1 MRKHAFVWIFLAAMT
16 VSACTE
22 NAVAIPYDQTPPD
35 DTCTGDNCPCTG
47 DDCNTPECSLRNPCA
62 DPNKT
67 CNENGVCVD
76 KDVPP
81 ECSAQKPCADPNKTC
96 NDYGVC
102 VTKDVEPE
110 CSPQKPCA
118 DPNKEC
124 NEYGVCVEKGV
135 EPECS
140 PQNPCAAPNKECNAY
155 GVCVDKDVLPECSA
169 QTPCADPN
177 KECNENGV
185 CVDKDVTPE
194 CSAQTPCADPNK
206 ECNAYGVCVDKP
218 QDPVCVGEDCP
229 CTGDNCSTEQ
239 LPEAE
244 ADLLDVVFLKDGT
257 AKDVSK
263 SNLTVQYKGTK
274 ATASYDET
282 LKRYVAHFSNAMGE
296 MATEYYRIDYSDNQ
310 DFKNKIADGH
320 SLESVFCMN
329 AVNDGSRQSKPF
341 SSHDAGGTG
350 LMMGM
355 NSDQGGKG
363 MTFLPHVGG
372 NYIWATSGITPKVGN
387 CYHVIGTWNKEK
399 GKASVYING
408 KLRNTVPAA
417 GDFKLGNA
425 PWFGIG
431 GDPTVD
437 KGAELA
443 FNGDVAIARIY
454 SDPLSAAQVEELYN
468 RTNLATLAPY
478 YNPETRNKTA
488 FRLSSISDE
497 AMSSGKTWYKVFAP
511 YTDQYTLNCPEA
523 YQLEVWDSEGN
534 LLASGSSSLK
544 VTLNKNEQV
553 YINIT
558 TTPSKAFLLE
568 VTPTDH
574 SIELPFEI
582 NTTVDPASF
591 SVNASSSADPLKPAE
606 LKYTKRTSPRAMYVY
621 SNSPETLSVRNIN
634 TCLTSNDITDKDV
647 FFTFEHNDGKASGNP
662 DFYYGYRVTN
672 TGSDDLYITVKNLG
686 LQTGGKGTWLG
697 EDEWIKFYN
706 ISFRTDVM
714 TQDELK
720 TFNDYFGFSNQYNSE
735 NRKPITYRIP
745 AGKYIYV
752 MGGMPVDSENIYKN
766 INVFSSAG
774 KKAPHSCS
782 NGAVMF
788 STYGSKA
795 KGEFVVYNDVNKLN
809 NSIKSSPQ
817 NGYDMGEDDTGHVTI
832 GHIGYDDFYGVVDA
846 DLVWTFNDA
855 TPSGDLPV
863 HYSNPYYLKNKNE
876 TGTPFDA
883 IPASSFTTQN
893 YDGVTT
899 WQTHITPNSCDSVG
913 TDMVDFHTIRNDT
926 KASIVADYKHYD
938 KTGKAIS
945 IGNWMTDYIDTIT
958 LVNQGNKERTF
969 TYKLKP
975 HGAIVAFVR
984 DENGFI
990 SDTYSPRYAIDYY
1003 ATGYTH
1009 IVHPFEYSVK
1019 VPAHSVKQ
1027 FSVNYNLL
1035 ANSYGTIDH
1044 SARLE

>member
-1 MRKHAFVWIFLAAMT
+1 MKKHAVLGIVLAAMAGL
-16 VSACTE
+16 SACTE
-22 NAVAIPYDQTPPD
+22 NTVAIPVD
-35 DTCTGDNCPCTG
+35 DETCTGDNCPCTG
-47 DDCNTPECSLRNPCA
+47 EDCNQPECSSQNPCT
-62 DPNKT
+62 DPKKV

-76 KDVPP
+76 KDIEP
-81 ECSAQKPCADPNKTC
+81 ECSPQKPCTAPNKEC
-96 NDYGVC
+96 NAYGVC
-102 VTKDVEPE
+102 VDKDVEPE

-124 NEYGVCVEKGV
+124 N
-135 EPECS
+135 
-140 PQNPCAAPNKECNAY
+140 AY
-155 GVCVDKDVLPECSA
+155 GVCVDKDVEPECSP
-169 QTPCADPN
+169 Q
-177 KECNENGV
+177 K
-185 CVDKDVTPE
+185 
-194 CSAQTPCADPNK
+194 PCADPNK
-206 ECNAYGVCVDKP
+206 ECNAYGVCVDKH
-218 QDPVCVGEDCP
+218 QDPGCVGDDCP
-229 CTGDNCSTEQ
+229 CTGDSCSEQ
-239 LPEAE
+239 LPTAE

-274 ATASYDET
+274 ATTSYDET
-282 LKRYVAHFSNAMGE
+282 LKRYIAHFSNSIGE
-296 MATEYYRIDYSDNQ
+296 MASEYYRIDYGDNQ

-329 AVNDGSRQSKPF
+329 AEHDGAKQSKPF

-355 NSDQGGKG
+355 NTDQGGKG

-372 NYIWATSGITPKVGN
+372 NYIWATSGIKPKVGN
-387 CYHVIGTWNKEK
+387 CYHVVGTWNKGT

-417 GDFKLGNA
+417 GDFKFGNA

-443 FNGDVAIARIY
+443 FSGDVAIARIY
-454 SDPLSAAQVEELYN
+454 SDPLTAAQVEELYN
-468 RTNLATLAPY
+468 RTNLATLAPS

-488 FRLSSISDE
+488 FRLSSISDD

-523 YQLEVWDSEGN
+523 YQLEIWDTEGN

-544 VTLNKNEQV
+544 VTLNKDEQV
-553 YINIT
+553 YINIMT
-558 TTPSKAFLLE
+558 TASKAFLLE

-582 NTTVDPASF
+582 NTSVDPASF
-591 SVNASSSADPLKPAE
+591 SVNTSSTADPLKPAE
-606 LKYTKRTSPRAMYVY
+606 IKYIKRTAPRAMYVY

-647 FFTFEHNDGKASGNP
+647 FFTFEHNDGKAKNNP

-672 TGSDDLYITVKNLG
+672 TGSEDLYITIKNLG

-706 ISFRTDVM
+706 INFRTDVM
-714 TQDELK
+714 TQDELPSY
-720 TFNDYFGFSNQYNSE
+720 NALVGFSNQYNSE

-752 MGGMPVDSENIYKN
+752 MGGMPVDKENIYKN

-782 NGAVMF
+782 NGAVLF

-795 KGEFVVYNDVNKLN
+795 KGEFVVYNDLNKLN

-817 NGYDMGEDDTGHVTI
+817 NGYDMGFDDTSNQTI

-846 DLVWTFNDA
+846 DLVWTFNDN
-855 TPSGDLPV
+855 TKSGFLPV
-863 HYSNPYYLKNKNE
+863 SYTNPYFIENQSARTTTKEYE
-876 TGTPFDA
+876 
-883 IPASSFTTQN
+883 FTEIDKKSMTSKACPQECIDSDYPN
-893 YDGVTT
+893 NIYWT
-899 WQTHITPNSCDSVG
+899 THITPNLIKSAIG
-913 TDMVDFHTIRNDT
+913 TDMVRFHTIRSDNQ
-926 KASIVADYKHYD
+926 KSIVADYLHY
-938 KTGKAIS
+938 GKFNFEKAVAGPLS

-958 LVNQGNKERTF
+958 LVNQGDKERTF
-969 TYKLKP
+969 TYKLQP
-975 HGAIVAFVR
+975 HGTIAAFVR

-990 SDTYSPRYAIDYY
+990 SDTYSPRYAIDFRPEN
-1003 ATGYTH
+1003 YTP
-1009 IVHPFEYSVK
+1009 IIHPFEYSVK

-1027 FSVNYNLL
+1027 FSVNYNLV
-1035 ANSYGTIDH
+1035 ANAYGTIYH
-1044 SARLE
+1044 SAYLK